1 MKEISE
7 LKLDDKLKTIKS
19 NIMKLKALGIENYYC
34 ANILDWFNEVLE
46 KNYIIHE
53 SKINDSK
60 IDQEI
65 FKKYR
70 QKVYWINFGK
80 NIGSEFRDYHYAVVL
95 YESKYTAIVVPLTS
109 KKDESPQWIIDNE
122 NVIVDLGEAKGY
134 PHECKQCYACTFLL
148 QSVSKKRLDRCGN
161 KKDGYFDLKLSS
173 EQMNKI
179 CDKIK
184 EIAYNTI
191 DIKS

>member
-7 LKLDDKLKTIKS
+7 LKLDDKLKNIKT
-19 NIMKLKALGIENYYC
+19 NIMKLKGLGIENYYC
-34 ANILDWFNEVLE
+34 ASILDWFNEVLE

-53 SKINDSK
+53 SKINISK
-60 IDQEI
+60 TDQEV

-95 YESKYTAIVVPLTS
+95 YESKYTAIVIPLTS
-109 KKDESPQWIIDNE
+109 KKDESPQWIVDNK
-122 NVIVDLGEAKGY
+122 NLIVDLGEVKGY
-134 PHECKQCYACTFLL
+134 PHECKECYACTFLL
-148 QSVSKKRLDRCGN
+148 QTVSKKRLDRCGN
-161 KKDGYFDLKLSS
+161 KRDGFFDLELSNI
-173 EQMNKI
+173 QMNKI

-184 EIAYNTI
+184 EITYNTI